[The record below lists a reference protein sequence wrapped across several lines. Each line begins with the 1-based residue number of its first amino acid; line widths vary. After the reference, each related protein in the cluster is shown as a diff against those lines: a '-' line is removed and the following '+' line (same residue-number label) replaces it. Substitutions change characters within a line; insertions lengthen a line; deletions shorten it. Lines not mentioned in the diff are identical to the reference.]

1 MPNYTFEN
9 KKTKK
14 EFILTMT
21 MNELEPYLKANPDVQ
36 QIFNSFPG
44 VVAPWNV
51 GGATGKASD
60 AKKGFK
66 EVLRKIHKKTPGSI
80 LNKTTDI

>member
-14 EFILTMT
+14 EFTLTMK
-21 MNELEPYLKANPDVQ
+21 MNELGPYLIANPDVQ
-36 QIFNSFPG
+36 QIFNTFPG
-44 VVAPWNV
+44 IAAPWNI
-51 GGATGKASD
+51 GGVTGKATN

-66 EVLRKIHKKTPGSI
+66 EVLNKIHKRTPGSR
-80 LNKTTDI
+80 LNKTTDM

>member
-14 EFILTMT
+14 EFTLTMK
-21 MNELEPYLKANPDVQ
+21 MDELGPYLIANPDVQ

-44 VVAPWNV
+44 VAAPWNI
-51 GGATGKASD
+51 GGVTGKATD

-66 EVLRKIHKKTPGSI
+66 EVLKKIHKKTPGSI